1 MTNHQLGTK
10 VKLIVFSL
18 SLSALFSGCVGR
30 TAPQANENSART
42 SAEHNDPFET
52 INRSIYR
59 FNSKVD
65 QYVLKP
71 IAKTYRKITPI
82 PLRRG

>member
-18 SLSALFSGCVGR
+18 SLSVLLSGCVGR
-30 TAPQANENSART
+30 TAPHANENSAQT

-52 INRSIYR
+52 INRSIYG
-59 FNSKVD
+59 V
-65 QYVLKP
+65 
-71 IAKTYRKITPI
+71 IAWFVRSFT
-82 PLRRG
+82 LRRK